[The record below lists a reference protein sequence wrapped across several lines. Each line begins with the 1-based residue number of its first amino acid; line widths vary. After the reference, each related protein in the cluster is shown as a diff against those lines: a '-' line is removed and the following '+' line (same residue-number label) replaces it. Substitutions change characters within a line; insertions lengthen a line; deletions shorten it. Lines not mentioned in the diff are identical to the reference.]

1 MGHSHRSEDRNM
13 TVMDYPST
21 VAASPSAANDLF
33 ERAVNLSRDDFD
45 KEFDAAVR
53 SNGGFSVVAPKLQ
66 KKD

>member
-1 MGHSHRSEDRNM
+1 M

-33 ERAVNLSRDDFD
+33 EKAVNLSRDDFD